1 MPQFSITWRMVD
13 FLTQTMMLMHVYA
26 LHFIFIP
33 RINRALKEFT
43 NQWNCHPVSTAQ
55 SYSPEQLFISG
66 TLANGYVPSSDVG
79 SVDVH
84 LLGSGVDD
92 ESDAPPPI
100 EQNNY
105 EVTVPDVEILL
116 PKEVLEFLSDVD
128 PLQDDGNHGVNLY
141 SMCVQAIL
149 TSLSET

>member
-1 MPQFSITWRMVD
+1 MW
-13 FLTQTMMLMHVYA
+13 
-26 LHFIFIP
+26 
-33 RINRALKEFT
+33 
-43 NQWNCHPVSTAQ
+43 
-55 SYSPEQLFISG
+55 
-66 TLANGYVPSSDVG
+66 G
-79 SVDVH
+79 SVDLE

-105 EVTVPDVEILL
+105 EVTVPEVQILL
-116 PKEVLEFLSDVD
+116 PNEVLECLSNVD

-141 SMCVQAIL
+141 SMCKQAIL

>member
-1 MPQFSITWRMVD
+1 M
-13 FLTQTMMLMHVYA
+13 
-26 LHFIFIP
+26 
-33 RINRALKEFT
+33 
-43 NQWNCHPVSTAQ
+43 
-55 SYSPEQLFISG
+55 
-66 TLANGYVPSSDVG
+66 G

-92 ESDAPPPI
+92 ESDVPPPI